1 MNWRIARML
10 IVLTG
15 NELHEVVTKYLEDV
29 FQSEIKSLSVTS
41 GELTVMV
48 ELGKNQTKEVSVPL
62 PKEEQDTSPKPKRR
76 RRTKAEIDEDTEE
89 VDAEV
94 EVEPSTHYAELPTI
108 SEENRDKYTKVLELL
123 NTNVRGSKD
132 QEIEDLVAT
141 LDADTVLWVSNNKAY
156 QLWLSNRVQTKA
168 EEEIPILELPTD
180 DVAEPLKEE
189 LHALGKLQEDP
200 SASLIAEVAKEE
212 VVVVEELKP
221 RSNMLFG

>member
-1 MNWRIARML
+1 ML

-15 NELHEVVTKYLEDV
+15 NELQEVVTKYLEDV
-29 FQSEIKSLSVTS
+29 FQSEIKSLSVAA

-48 ELGKNQTKEVSVPL
+48 ELGKNQTQAVSVSL
-62 PKEEQDTSPKPKRR
+62 PKEEQESAPKPKRR
-76 RRTKAEIDEDTEE
+76 RRTKAEMDEDAEDA
-89 VDAEV
+89 DAEV
-94 EVEPSTHYAELPTI
+94 EVEPSTHYAELPSI

-132 QEIEDLVAT
+132 QEIEELVAT

-156 QLWLSNRVQTKA
+156 QLWLGNRVQAKA
-168 EEEIPILELPTD
+168 VEEIPIPELPTD

-212 VVVVEELKP
+212 EVKEEPSP

>member
-1 MNWRIARML
+1 ML

-15 NELHEVVTKYLEDV
+15 NELQEVVTKYLEDV
-29 FQSEIKSLSVTS
+29 FQSEIKSLSVAA

-48 ELGKNQTKEVSVPL
+48 ELGKNQTQAVSVPL
-62 PKEEQDTSPKPKRR
+62 PKEEEETAPKPKRK
-76 RRTKAEIDEDTEE
+76 RRTKAEMEEDSEE
-89 VDAEV
+89 ADVEI

-156 QLWLSNRVQTKA
+156 QLWLSNRVQIKA
-168 EEEIPILELPTD
+168 EEEVPIPELPTD

-200 SASLIAEVAKEE
+200 SASLIVEVAKED
-212 VVVVEELKP
+212 VVEEPKP
-221 RSNMLFG
+221 RTSNMLFG

>member
-1 MNWRIARML
+1 ML

-15 NELHEVVTKYLEDV
+15 NELQEVVTKYLEDV
-29 FQSEIKSLSVTS
+29 FQSEIKSLSVAA

-48 ELGKNQTKEVSVPL
+48 ELGKNQTQAVSVPL
-62 PKEEQDTSPKPKRR
+62 PKEEEETAPKPKRK
-76 RRTKAEIDEDTEE
+76 RRTKAEMEEDAEE
-89 VDAEV
+89 ADAEV
-94 EVEPSTHYAELPTI
+94 EVEPSTHYSELPAI

-132 QEIEDLVAT
+132 QEIEDLVST

-168 EEEIPILELPTD
+168 EEEVPIPELPTD

-200 SASLIAEVAKEE
+200 SASLIAEVAKED
-212 VVVVEELKP
+212 VVEEPKP
-221 RSNMLFG
+221 RTSNMLFG

>member
-1 MNWRIARML
+1 ML

-15 NELHEVVTKYLEDV
+15 NELQEVVTKYLEDV
-29 FQSEIKSLSVTS
+29 FQSEIKSLSVAA

-48 ELGKNQTKEVSVPL
+48 ELGKNQTQAVSVPL
-62 PKEEQDTSPKPKRR
+62 PKEEQEPAPKPKRK
-76 RRTKAEIDEDTEE
+76 RRTKAEMDEDSEE
-89 VDAEV
+89 ADAEV
-94 EVEPSTHYAELPTI
+94 EVEPSTHYAELPSI

-168 EEEIPILELPTD
+168 EEEVPIPDLPTE

-212 VVVVEELKP
+212 VVVEEEPKP
-221 RSNMLFG
+221 RTSNMLFG

>member
-1 MNWRIARML
+1 ML

-48 ELGKNQTKEVSVPL
+48 ELGKNQTKEVPAPL
-62 PKEEQDTSPKPKRR
+62 PKEEQDTSPKPKRK
-76 RRTKAEIDEDTEE
+76 RRTKAEIDEDAEE

-168 EEEIPILELPTD
+168 EEEVPISELPTD

-212 VVVVEELKP
+212 VVVEESKP
-221 RSNMLFG
+221 RTSNMLFG

>member
-1 MNWRIARML
+1 ML
-10 IVLTG
+10 IVLSG
-15 NELHEVVTKYLEDV
+15 NELQEVVTKYLKSI
-29 FQSEIKSLSVTS
+29 FQSKIESVSVAT

-48 ELGKNQTKEVSVPL
+48 ELSKDSSQEVTVSL
-62 PKEEQDTSPKPKRR
+62 PKEEETPPKPKRK
-76 RRTKAEIDEDTEE
+76 RRTKAEMEEDSEDID
-89 VDAEV
+89 VEV
-94 EVEPSTHYAELPTI
+94 EVEPSTHYAELPSI

-156 QLWLSNRVQTKA
+156 QLWLSNRVQAKA
-168 EEEIPILELPTD
+168 EEEVPIPELPVE

-189 LHALGKLQEDP
+189 LQALGKLQEDP
-200 SASLIAEVAKEE
+200 SASLIAEVAKES
-212 VVVVEELKP
+212 VVEEPKP

>member
-15 NELHEVVTKYLEDV
+15 NELQEVVTKYLEDV
-29 FQSEIKSLSVTS
+29 FQSEIKSLSVAA

-48 ELGKNQTKEVSVPL
+48 ELGKNQTQAVSVPL
-62 PKEEQDTSPKPKRR
+62 PKEEEETAPKPKRK
-76 RRTKAEIDEDTEE
+76 RRTKAEMEEDAEE
-89 VDAEV
+89 ADAEV
-94 EVEPSTHYAELPTI
+94 EVEPSTHYSELPSI

-132 QEIEDLVAT
+132 QEIEDLVST

-168 EEEIPILELPTD
+168 EKEVPIPELPTE

-200 SASLIAEVAKEE
+200 SASLIAEVAKED
-212 VVVVEELKP
+212 VVEEPKP
-221 RSNMLFG
+221 RTSNMLFG

>member
-1 MNWRIARML
+1 ML
-10 IVLTG
+10 LVLSG
-15 NELHEVVTKYLEDV
+15 NELQEVIAKHLETV
-29 FQSEIKSLSVTS
+29 FKAKIESVSIAS
-41 GELTVMV
+41 GELTVLV
-48 ELGKNQTKEVSVPL
+48 ELGKEKVEITTPL
-62 PKEEQDTSPKPKRR
+62 PKEEEETPSKPKRR
-76 RRTKAEIDEDTEE
+76 RRTKAEMDEDSEDTD
-89 VDAEV
+89 VEV
-94 EVEPSTHYAELPTI
+94 EVEPSTHYAELPAI
-108 SEENRDKYTKVLELL
+108 SEDNRDKYTKVLELL

-168 EEEIPILELPTD
+168 EEEVPIPELPTE

-212 VVVVEELKP
+212 GVEEPKP
-221 RSNMLFG
+221 RTSNMLFG

>member
-1 MNWRIARML
+1 ML

-15 NELHEVVTKYLEDV
+15 NELQEVVTKYLEDV
-29 FQSEIKSLSVTS
+29 FQSEIKSLSVAA

-48 ELGKNQTKEVSVPL
+48 ELGKNQTQAVSVPL
-62 PKEEQDTSPKPKRR
+62 PKEEEETAPKPKRK
-76 RRTKAEIDEDTEE
+76 RRTKAEMEEDAEE
-89 VDAEV
+89 ADAEV
-94 EVEPSTHYAELPTI
+94 EVEPSTHYSELPAI

-168 EEEIPILELPTD
+168 EEEVPIPELPTD

-200 SASLIAEVAKEE
+200 SASLITEVAKED
-212 VVVVEELKP
+212 VVEEPKP
-221 RSNMLFG
+221 RTSNMLFG

>member
-1 MNWRIARML
+1 ML

-15 NELHEVVTKYLEDV
+15 NELQEVVTKYLEDV
-29 FQSEIKSLSVTS
+29 FQSEIKSLSVAA

-48 ELGKNQTKEVSVPL
+48 ELGKNQTQAVSVSL
-62 PKEEQDTSPKPKRR
+62 PKEEQETAPKPKRR
-76 RRTKAEIDEDTEE
+76 RRTKAEMDEDSEDT
-89 VDAEV
+89 DAEV
-94 EVEPSTHYAELPTI
+94 EVEPSTHYAELPSI

-132 QEIEDLVAT
+132 QEIEELVAT

-168 EEEIPILELPTD
+168 EEEIPIPELPTE

-212 VVVVEELKP
+212 NIAEEPSP

>member
-1 MNWRIARML
+1 ML

-15 NELHEVVTKYLEDV
+15 NELQEVVTKYLEDV
-29 FQSEIKSLSVTS
+29 FQSEIKSLSVAA

-48 ELGKNQTKEVSVPL
+48 ELGKNQTQAVSVPL
-62 PKEEQDTSPKPKRR
+62 PKEEQDTTPKPKRR
-76 RRTKAEIDEDTEE
+76 RRTKAEIDEDSEDA
-89 VDAEV
+89 DAEV
-94 EVEPSTHYAELPTI
+94 EVEPSTHYAELPSI

-132 QEIEDLVAT
+132 QEIEELVAT

-168 EEEIPILELPTD
+168 VEEIPIPELPTD

-189 LHALGKLQEDP
+189 LHALGKLQDDP
-200 SASLIAEVAKEE
+200 SASLIAEIAKEE
-212 VVVVEELKP
+212 NIAEEPSP

>member
-1 MNWRIARML
+1 ML

-15 NELHEVVTKYLEDV
+15 NELQEVVTKYLEDV
-29 FQSEIKSLSVTS
+29 FQSEIKSLSVAA

-48 ELGKNQTKEVSVPL
+48 ELGKNQTQEVSVPL
-62 PKEEQDTSPKPKRR
+62 PKEEQDTSSKPKRK
-76 RRTKAEIDEDTEE
+76 RRTKAEMEEDAKEAD
-89 VDAEV
+89 VEV
-94 EVEPSTHYAELPTI
+94 EIEPSTHYAELPSI

-132 QEIEDLVAT
+132 QEIEELVAT

-168 EEEIPILELPTD
+168 VEEIPIPELPTE

-212 VVVVEELKP
+212 NIAEEPSP

>member
-1 MNWRIARML
+1 ML

-15 NELHEVVTKYLEDV
+15 NELQEVVTKYLEDV
-29 FQSEIKSLSVTS
+29 FQSEIKSLSVAA

-48 ELGKNQTKEVSVPL
+48 ELEKNQTQEVSVPL
-62 PKEEQDTSPKPKRR
+62 PKEEQETAPKPKRR
-76 RRTKAEIDEDTEE
+76 RRTKAEMDEDAEE
-89 VDAEV
+89 ADVEV
-94 EVEPSTHYAELPTI
+94 EVEPSTHYADLPSI

-132 QEIEDLVAT
+132 QEIEDLVST

-168 EEEIPILELPTD
+168 EEEVPIPELPTE

-200 SASLIAEVAKEE
+200 SASLIAEVAKED
-212 VVVVEELKP
+212 VVKEPKP
-221 RSNMLFG
+221 RTSNMLFG

>member
-1 MNWRIARML
+1 ML

-48 ELGKNQTKEVSVPL
+48 ELGKIQTQEVSIPL

-76 RRTKAEIDEDTEE
+76 RRTKAEIEEDTEE
-89 VDAEV
+89 ADVEV

-168 EEEIPILELPTD
+168 EEEVPIPELPAE

-212 VVVVEELKP
+212 VVVEEYKP
-221 RSNMLFG
+221 RTSNMLFG

>member
-1 MNWRIARML
+1 ML
-10 IVLTG
+10 LVLSG
-15 NELHEVVTKYLEDV
+15 NELQEVIAKHLETV
-29 FQSEIKSLSVTS
+29 FKAKIESVSIAS
-41 GELTVMV
+41 GELTVLV
-48 ELGKNQTKEVSVPL
+48 ELEKEKVEITTPL
-62 PKEEQDTSPKPKRR
+62 PKEEEETPSKPKRR
-76 RRTKAEIDEDTEE
+76 RRTKAEMDEDSEDTD
-89 VDAEV
+89 VEV
-94 EVEPSTHYAELPTI
+94 EVEPSTHYAELPAI
-108 SEENRDKYTKVLELL
+108 SEDNRDKYTKVLELL

-168 EEEIPILELPTD
+168 QKEVSIPELPTE

-200 SASLIAEVAKEE
+200 SASLIAEVAKKDSVTEE
-212 VVVVEELKP
+212 PRP

>member
-15 NELHEVVTKYLEDV
+15 NELQEVVTKYLEDV
-29 FQSEIKSLSVTS
+29 FQSEIKSLSVAA

-48 ELGKNQTKEVSVPL
+48 ELGKNQTQAVSVPL
-62 PKEEQDTSPKPKRR
+62 PKEEEETAPKPKRK
-76 RRTKAEIDEDTEE
+76 RRTKAEMEEDSEE
-89 VDAEV
+89 ADVEI

-156 QLWLSNRVQTKA
+156 QLWLSNRVQIKA
-168 EEEIPILELPTD
+168 EEEVPIPELPTD

-200 SASLIAEVAKEE
+200 SASLIAEVAKED
-212 VVVVEELKP
+212 VVEEPKP
-221 RSNMLFG
+221 RTSNMLFG

>member
-1 MNWRIARML
+1 ML

-15 NELHEVVTKYLEDV
+15 NELQEVVTKYLEDV
-29 FQSEIKSLSVTS
+29 FQSEIKSLSVAA

-48 ELGKNQTKEVSVPL
+48 ELGKNQTQAVSVPL
-62 PKEEQDTSPKPKRR
+62 PKEEEETAPKPKRK
-76 RRTKAEIDEDTEE
+76 RRTKAEMEEDAEE
-89 VDAEV
+89 ADAEV
-94 EVEPSTHYAELPTI
+94 KVEPSTHYSELPTI

-132 QEIEDLVAT
+132 QEIEDLVST

-168 EEEIPILELPTD
+168 EEEVPIPELPTD

-200 SASLIAEVAKEE
+200 SASLIAEVAKED
-212 VVVVEELKP
+212 VVEEPKP
-221 RSNMLFG
+221 RTSNMLFG

>member
-1 MNWRIARML
+1 ML

-15 NELHEVVTKYLEDV
+15 NELQEVVTKYLEDV
-29 FQSEIKSLSVTS
+29 FQSEIKSLSVAA

-48 ELGKNQTKEVSVPL
+48 ELGKNQTQEVSVTL
-62 PKEEQDTSPKPKRR
+62 PKKEQDTSPKPKRK
-76 RRTKAEIDEDTEE
+76 RRTKAEIEEDAEE
-89 VDAEV
+89 ADAEV
-94 EVEPSTHYAELPTI
+94 EVEPSTHYSELPAI

-132 QEIEDLVAT
+132 QEIEDLVST

-168 EEEIPILELPTD
+168 EEEVPIPELPTD

-189 LHALGKLQEDP
+189 LYALGKLQEDP
-200 SASLIAEVAKEE
+200 SASLIAEVAKED
-212 VVVVEELKP
+212 VVEEPKP
-221 RSNMLFG
+221 RTSNMLFG

>member
-1 MNWRIARML
+1 ML

-15 NELHEVVTKYLEDV
+15 NELQEVVTKYLEDV
-29 FQSEIKSLSVTS
+29 FQSEIKSLSVAA

-48 ELGKNQTKEVSVPL
+48 ELGKNQTQAVSVSL
-62 PKEEQDTSPKPKRR
+62 PKEEQETAPKPKRR
-76 RRTKAEIDEDTEE
+76 RRTKAEMDEDSEDT
-89 VDAEV
+89 DAEV
-94 EVEPSTHYAELPTI
+94 EVEPSTHYAELPSI

-132 QEIEDLVAT
+132 QEIEELVAT

-156 QLWLSNRVQTKA
+156 QLWLSNRVQAKA
-168 EEEIPILELPTD
+168 VEEIPIPELSTD

-212 VVVVEELKP
+212 NIAEEPSP

>member
-1 MNWRIARML
+1 ML

-48 ELGKNQTKEVSVPL
+48 ELGKNQTKEVPVPL

-76 RRTKAEIDEDTEE
+76 RRTKAEIDEDAEE
-89 VDAEV
+89 ADAEV
-94 EVEPSTHYAELPTI
+94 EVEPSTHYAELPSI

-168 EEEIPILELPTD
+168 EEEVPIPELSTE

-212 VVVVEELKP
+212 VVVVEEPKP

>member
-1 MNWRIARML
+1 ML

-15 NELHEVVTKYLEDV
+15 NELQEVVTKYLEDV
-29 FQSEIKSLSVTS
+29 FQSEIKSLSVAA

-48 ELGKNQTKEVSVPL
+48 ELGKNQTQAVSVPL
-62 PKEEQDTSPKPKRR
+62 PKEEEETAPKPKRK
-76 RRTKAEIDEDTEE
+76 RRTKAEMEEDAEE
-89 VDAEV
+89 ADVEV
-94 EVEPSTHYAELPTI
+94 EVEPSTHYAELPSI

-168 EEEIPILELPTD
+168 EEEVPIPELPVE

-200 SASLIAEVAKEE
+200 SASLIAEVAKED
-212 VVVVEELKP
+212 VVEEPKP
-221 RSNMLFG
+221 RTSNMLFG

>member
-1 MNWRIARML
+1 ML

-76 RRTKAEIDEDTEE
+76 RRTKAEIDEDAEE

-168 EEEIPILELPTD
+168 EEEVPIPELPTD

>member
-1 MNWRIARML
+1 ML

-15 NELHEVVTKYLEDV
+15 NELQEVVTKYLEDV
-29 FQSEIKSLSVTS
+29 FQSEIKSLSVAA

-48 ELGKNQTKEVSVPL
+48 ELGKNQTQAVSVSL
-62 PKEEQDTSPKPKRR
+62 PKEEQETAPKPKRR
-76 RRTKAEIDEDTEE
+76 RRTKAEMDEDSEDTD
-89 VDAEV
+89 VEV
-94 EVEPSTHYAELPTI
+94 EVEPSTHYAELPSI

-132 QEIEDLVAT
+132 QEIEELVAT

-156 QLWLSNRVQTKA
+156 QLWLGNRVQAKA
-168 EEEIPILELPTD
+168 VEEIPIPELPTD

-200 SASLIAEVAKEE
+200 SASLIAEVVKEE
-212 VVVVEELKP
+212 NIAEEPSP

>member
-15 NELHEVVTKYLEDV
+15 NELQEVVTKYLEDV
-29 FQSEIKSLSVTS
+29 FQSEIKSLSVAA

-48 ELGKNQTKEVSVPL
+48 ELGKNQTQAISVPL
-62 PKEEQDTSPKPKRR
+62 PKEEEETAPKPKRK
-76 RRTKAEIDEDTEE
+76 RRTKAEMEEDAEE
-89 VDAEV
+89 ADAEV
-94 EVEPSTHYAELPTI
+94 EVEPSTHYSELPAI

-168 EEEIPILELPTD
+168 EEEVPIPELPTD

-200 SASLIAEVAKEE
+200 SASLIAEVAKED
-212 VVVVEELKP
+212 VVEEPKP
-221 RSNMLFG
+221 RTSNMLFG

>member
-1 MNWRIARML
+1 ML

-15 NELHEVVTKYLEDV
+15 NELQEVVTKYLEDV
-29 FQSEIKSLSVTS
+29 FQSEIKSLSVAA

-48 ELGKNQTKEVSVPL
+48 ELGKNQTQAVSVPL
-62 PKEEQDTSPKPKRR
+62 PKEEEETAPKPKRK
-76 RRTKAEIDEDTEE
+76 RRTKAEMEEDAEE
-89 VDAEV
+89 ADAEV
-94 EVEPSTHYAELPTI
+94 EVEPSTHYSELPAI

-132 QEIEDLVAT
+132 QEIEDLVST

-168 EEEIPILELPTD
+168 GEEVPIPELPTD

-200 SASLIAEVAKEE
+200 SASLIAEVVKED
-212 VVVVEELKP
+212 VVEEPKP
-221 RSNMLFG
+221 RTSNMLFG

>member
-15 NELHEVVTKYLEDV
+15 NELQEVVTKYLEDV
-29 FQSEIKSLSVTS
+29 FQSEIKSLSVAA

-48 ELGKNQTKEVSVPL
+48 ELGKNQTQAVSVPL
-62 PKEEQDTSPKPKRR
+62 PKEEEETAPKPKRK
-76 RRTKAEIDEDTEE
+76 RRTKAEMEEDAEE
-89 VDAEV
+89 ADAEV
-94 EVEPSTHYAELPTI
+94 EVEPSTHYSELPAI

-132 QEIEDLVAT
+132 QEIEDLVST

-168 EEEIPILELPTD
+168 EEEVPIPELPTD

-200 SASLIAEVAKEE
+200 SASLIAEVAKED
-212 VVVVEELKP
+212 VVEEPKP
-221 RSNMLFG
+221 RTSNMLFG

>member
-1 MNWRIARML
+1 ML

-15 NELHEVVTKYLEDV
+15 NELQEVVTKYLEDV
-29 FQSEIKSLSVTS
+29 FQSEIKSLSVAA

-48 ELGKNQTKEVSVPL
+48 ELGKNQTQAVSVSL
-62 PKEEQDTSPKPKRR
+62 PKEEQESAPKPKRR
-76 RRTKAEIDEDTEE
+76 RRTKAEMDEDAEDT
-89 VDAEV
+89 DAEV
-94 EVEPSTHYAELPTI
+94 EVEPSTHYAELPSI

-132 QEIEDLVAT
+132 QEIEELVAT

-156 QLWLSNRVQTKA
+156 QLWLGNRVQAKA
-168 EEEIPILELPTD
+168 VEEIPISELPTD

-212 VVVVEELKP
+212 NIAEEPSP
-221 RSNMLFG
+221 RTSNMLFG

>member
-15 NELHEVVTKYLEDV
+15 NELQEVVTKYLEDV
-29 FQSEIKSLSVTS
+29 FQSEIKSLSVAA

-48 ELGKNQTKEVSVPL
+48 ELGKNQTQAVSVPL
-62 PKEEQDTSPKPKRR
+62 PKEEEETAPKPKRK
-76 RRTKAEIDEDTEE
+76 RRTKAEMEEDAEE
-89 VDAEV
+89 ADVEV
-94 EVEPSTHYAELPTI
+94 EVEPSTHYSELPAI

-132 QEIEDLVAT
+132 QEIEDLVST

-168 EEEIPILELPTD
+168 EEEVPIPELPTE

-200 SASLIAEVAKEE
+200 SASLIAEVAKED
-212 VVVVEELKP
+212 VVEEPKP
-221 RSNMLFG
+221 RTSNMLFG

>member
-15 NELHEVVTKYLEDV
+15 NELQEVVTKYLEDV
-29 FQSEIKSLSVTS
+29 FQSEIKSLSVAA

-48 ELGKNQTKEVSVPL
+48 ELGKNQTQAVSVPL
-62 PKEEQDTSPKPKRR
+62 PKEEEETAPKPKRK
-76 RRTKAEIDEDTEE
+76 RRTKAEMEEDAEE
-89 VDAEV
+89 ADAEV
-94 EVEPSTHYAELPTI
+94 EVEPSTHYSELPAI

-123 NTNVRGSKD
+123 NTNVRGSKN
-132 QEIEDLVAT
+132 QEIEDLVST

-168 EEEIPILELPTD
+168 EEEVPIPELPTD
-180 DVAEPLKEE
+180 DVTEPLKEE

-200 SASLIAEVAKEE
+200 SASLIAEVAKED
-212 VVVVEELKP
+212 VVEEPKP
-221 RSNMLFG
+221 RTSNMLFG